1 MFQDISLSDIE
12 HVQSK
17 MKTFEYQSIGIND
30 PTPDDENY
38 FYIPFWTQMVRLNQ
52 THFHNNTSIFH
63 QDMMFRMP
71 DFSDQV
77 ISNLNGKLRLVQSE

>member
-12 HVQSK
+12 HVRSK
-17 MKTFEYQSIGIND
+17 IKTLDYQSMGIND
-30 PTPDDENY
+30 PTSEDENY

-77 ISNLNGKLRLVQSE
+77 ISNLYGKLRLVQSE